1 MIKMNSISFLLPAY
15 KSQYLTEALLS
26 IQRQT
31 YTEFTCLVSDDC
43 SPEDLKPIFDR
54 TVGDDP
60 RFTYRRNEQN
70 MGGKSLVS
78 HWNLL
83 VDLCKTEYFVLASD
97 DDVYDSRFLEQMM
110 PLTEKYPQV
119 DLLRARCRIIDANG
133 VTLQNDALSEEFESR
148 DVFLYRF
155 WGQRIACIANY
166 MFHIDALR
174 QQGGFVDFPLAW
186 GSDEATV
193 LNLCRNGV
201 AAPKDILFS
210 FRNSGSNISTATDA
224 RTIRLKH
231 QAYLQLYD
239 FLQSYFEQWKPEDNP
254 LAMRH
259 FSEAKKSFMSLMYD
273 LTVNQWAYS
282 PTEIYSYYRK
292 IRHIGYLNGKLDKLF
307 FFWSYIVNRIGK

>member
-1 MIKMNSISFLLPAY
+1 MKTISFLLPAY

-31 YTEFTCLVSDDC
+31 YTDFTCLVSDDC
-43 SPEDLKPIFDR
+43 SPEDLKTIFDH

-60 RFTYRRNEQN
+60 RFVYRRNVNN

-83 VDLCKTEYFVLASD
+83 VDHCQTDYFVLASD
-97 DDVYDSRFLEQMM
+97 DDVYDSHFLEKMM
-110 PLTEKYPQV
+110 PLTETYPQV

-133 VTLQNDALSEEFESR
+133 ITLQNDALSEEFESR

-166 MFHIDALR
+166 MFRTDFLR
-174 QQGGFVDFPLAW
+174 HQGKFVDYPLAW

-193 LNLCRNGV
+193 LNACLNGV
-201 AAPKDILFS
+201 ASPKDILFS
-210 FRNSGSNISTATDA
+210 FRNSGSNISTTLDA

-239 FLQSYFEQWKPEDNP
+239 FLLSYFEQWKPENTP

-259 FSEAKKSFMSLMYD
+259 YTEAKKSFMSLMYD
-273 LTVNQWAYS
+273 LTVNQWVYS
-282 PTEIYSYYRK
+282 ATEILGYYKK
-292 IRHIGYLNGKLDKLF
+292 IINAGCLKGKVDKFF
-307 FFWSYIVNRIGK
+307 FFWVYLVKRIKHRNF